1 MTPTSVREL
10 PLVELTA
17 FPPALV
23 TEPAIRIVAL
33 FGQMI
38 HLPSCAR
45 IDMSKERPPTC
56 KNLRSSQTA
65 EKGDLESAC
74 LGGQKSAQPRAD
86 LECGDASPLFFRG
99 DMSPRSEARTCPRTP
114 YDLRESPRRNSSL
127 DQSARAE
134 RDVYGRPSPTC
145 DLVKATSVAVREPSA
160 FTSSR
165 KLELV
170 TA

>member
-1 MTPTSVREL
+1 
-10 PLVELTA
+10 
-17 FPPALV
+17 
-23 TEPAIRIVAL
+23 
-33 FGQMI
+33 
-38 HLPSCAR
+38 
-45 IDMSKERPPTC
+45 MSKERPPAC
-56 KNLRSSQTA
+56 KNLRSFQTA

-99 DMSPRSEARTCPRTP
+99 DMSPRPEARTCPRNSI
-114 YDLRESPRRNSSL
+114 SPARRPAEKFL
-127 DQSARAE
+127 IRPVRAE

-145 DLVKATSVAVREPSA
+145 DLVRATSVALREPSA

-165 KLELV
+165 KLEPV